1 MTQERGSQAPAA
13 PPTGLSR
20 LVQNLEGEERFVEV
34 VAALARGESA
44 TIDGAWGSACA
55 LCTAALARRCPSA
68 LVVVLPRVGDVES
81 FAADVTAFHES
92 RPLVFP
98 AWESLPEE
106 QESAD
111 PLFAERLRTLASLD
125 ADGSSG
131 LLVCSIAALMQPVPS
146 RSHRQAA
153 RRRFAVGDEL
163 DPESLLEWF
172 VQRGLEHTTA
182 VALAGEFSRRGGIVD
197 VFAPDAEDPVR
208 LEFFGDEIASI
219 RRFDAETQRQH
230 EVVDAVEICLVQP
243 AAAFSDG
250 ELLVESLPEGAWV
263 VLVELPELQREG
275 HDYLERLARPDAVA
289 KVETVIAS
297 LTEFPSVTLSALAA
311 ASMETT
317 CHLSI
322 ESIERFGGARVR
334 ALEELRQSLGDD
346 DRVLVACHN
355 EAERGRLSE
364 LLTQSLDGEEGVEGV
379 EGDGS
384 RFSDRVS
391 LCLGRLSQ
399 GFRLVNDRLVVL
411 SDHELFNRTEV
422 RPATKRSRGESRPLD
437 SFLDLE
443 PGDLVVHLSHGI
455 ARYRGLKLVE
465 KVERA
470 EEHLLL
476 EFRDRVQVY
485 VPVSLVHL
493 VQKYVGPS
501 KTAPELSRIGTQTW
515 SKKKAR
521 VARAV
526 SDLASDMLRLQAARE
541 SQEGLCHPG
550 STHEQRE
557 FEAAF
562 PYTET
567 PDQVESIRE
576 VGDDLEREQPM
587 DRLLCGDVGYG
598 KTEVAMRA
606 AFKVID
612 GGRQVAV
619 LVPTTV
625 LAEQHL
631 RTFRERMVEFPISIE
646 ALSRFKTRREQRDV
660 LAQLAAGTLDVVI
673 GTHRLVQADV
683 EFANLGLLVIDE
695 EQRFGV
701 EAKEQ
706 LKRLRLEVDVL
717 TMTATPI
724 PRTLHMSLLGIRDI
738 SNLQTPPRDRM
749 SIVTRIARDDGELI
763 RQAIVRELNRNGQVF
778 FVHNRVHS
786 IYQVAQRLQE
796 IVPEA
801 RLGIVHGQMKESELE
816 EAMLEF
822 VAGRT
827 DVLVATTIIE
837 SGLDIPN
844 ANTIFIHEAD
854 RYGLADLHQLRGRV
868 GRYKRRAY
876 CYLLLP
882 EQRPLSGVATRRL
895 KAIEE
900 FSELGAGFKIAMRDL
915 EIRGAGNILGTQ
927 QSGHI
932 ASVGYE
938 LYCRLLENAVRRLQ
952 QLPVRDDRHVSL
964 DLPVS
969 AFLPNSYVPPGRH
982 KVDVYRRLAEVS
994 DHEQLEEFREEL
1006 RDRFGPPPQEAD
1018 RLLRCKD
1025 LALYALHWNLSAVR
1039 PEPRRDGQGPFVVLE
1054 YSDADLLQKLIDGSS
1069 REIRVVDSSE
1079 ACVVVDEEETSGEAL
1094 LALLKSVLQPF

>member
-1 MTQERGSQAPAA
+1 MTHARGLQVPAA
-13 PPTGLSR
+13 SPTGLPQ
-20 LVQNLEGEERFVEV
+20 LVQNLEGEQRFVEV
-34 VAALARGESA
+34 IRALARGESA

-55 LCTAALARRCPSA
+55 LCAVALARRCPST

-81 FAADVTAFHES
+81 FAADVAAFHEA

-98 AWESLPEE
+98 AWDSLPEE

-111 PLFAERLRTLASLD
+111 PLFAERLRALALLD
-125 ADGSSG
+125 AGDSSR
-131 LLVCSIAALMQPVPS
+131 LLVSSMAALMQPVPS
-146 RSHRQAA
+146 CSHRRAS
-153 RRRFAVGDEL
+153 RRRFAVEDEI
-163 DPESLLEWF
+163 DPDSLLEWF
-172 VQRGLEHTTA
+172 VQQGLEHTTA
-182 VALAGEFSRRGGIVD
+182 VALPGEFSQRGGIVD

-230 EVVDAVEICLVQP
+230 EVLDAVEICLVQP
-243 AAAFSDG
+243 AAAFNDG
-250 ELLVESLPEGAWV
+250 ELLTDSLPEGAWV

-275 HDYLERLARPDAVA
+275 QDYLERLARPDALA
-289 KVETVIAS
+289 TVETVTRE

-311 ASMETT
+311 QSMETT

-355 EAERGRLSE
+355 QAEQGRLTA
-364 LLTQSLDGEEGVEGV
+364 LLQQVLVDEETDENP
-379 EGDGS
+379 EKPFDE
-384 RFSDRVS
+384 RVS
-391 LCLGRLSQ
+391 LCLGRLSR

-411 SDHELFNRTEV
+411 SDHELFNRTEI
-422 RPATKRSRGESRPLD
+422 RPSTKRTRRESRPID

-443 PGDLVVHLSHGI
+443 PGDLVVHLAHGI
-455 ARYRGLKLVE
+455 GRYRGLKLVE
-465 KVERA
+465 KMERA

-493 VQKYVGPS
+493 VQKYIGPS

-521 VARAV
+521 VAQAV
-526 SDLASDMLRLQAARE
+526 SDLASDMLRLQAAR
-541 SQEGLCHPG
+541 SAQEGLCHPAH
-550 STHEQRE
+550 SHEQRE

-567 PDQVESIRE
+567 SDQVESIE
-576 VGDDLEREQPM
+576 AVGGDLEREQPM

-606 AFKVID
+606 AFQVID

-631 RTFRERMVEFPISIE
+631 RTFRERMAEFPISVE
-646 ALSRFKTRREQRDV
+646 ALSRFKTRREQREI

-673 GTHRLVQADV
+673 GTHRLVQSDV
-683 EFANLGLLVIDE
+683 EFSNLGLLVIDE

-749 SIVTRIARDDGELI
+749 AIVTRIARDDGELI

-786 IYQVAQRLQE
+786 IYEVAQRLQQ

-801 RLGIVHGQMKESELE
+801 RLGIVHGQMKEGELE

-844 ANTIFIHEAD
+844 ANTIFIPEAD

-900 FSELGAGFKIAMRDL
+900 YSELGAGFKIAMRDL

-952 QLPVRDDRHVSL
+952 QLPAREERHVSL

-982 KVDVYRRLAEVS
+982 KVDVYRRLSEVN
-994 DHEQLEEFREEL
+994 DHVQLDEFREEL
-1006 RDRFGPPPQEAD
+1006 LDRFGPLPEEAD
-1018 RLLRCKD
+1018 RLLRCKE
-1025 LALYALHWNLSAVR
+1025 LALYALHWKLSAIR
-1039 PEPRRDGQGPFVVLE
+1039 PESRRDGQGPFVILE
-1054 YSDADLLQKLIDGSS
+1054 YGDPELVKELAAGSS
-1069 REIRVVDSSE
+1069 REIRVVDSLE

-1094 LALLKSVLQPF
+1094 LALLKSVLQPV